1 MTHLSWNDVRA
12 RGIDLRVGAR
22 ELYTII
28 KGNVIKFIQFEA
40 TIEGTHTWRRSE
52 QQIWSC
58 RRPHASQC
66 MYVHSQNL
74 EQAQLEVKRIKQGPE
89 GNVEISLLTSS
100 QDDESHKF
108 WRNDHAGE
116 LEPSFAGSRVAKSCS
131 AHGLVV
137 TPFIPNS
144 MLPALIR
151 LWLVRL
157 RRLCR
162 SAEDL
167 RWTTGE
173 SEAFWV

>member
-28 KGNVIKFIQFEA
+28 KCNVIKFIQFEA

-74 EQAQLEVKRIKQGPE
+74 EQAPLEVKG
-89 GNVEISLLTSS
+89 SS
-100 QDDESHKF
+100 RGTK
-108 WRNDHAGE
+108 G
-116 LEPSFAGSRVAKSCS
+116 
-131 AHGLVV
+131 
-137 TPFIPNS
+137 T
-144 MLPALIR
+144 
-151 LWLVRL
+151 
-157 RRLCR
+157 
-162 SAEDL
+162 
-167 RWTTGE
+167 
-173 SEAFWV
+173 